1 RGYIMTERFDKA
13 AKEWDKSDMRTQLAN
28 NIGSA
33 VVENVEL
40 TPQMHIMDFGAGTG
54 LLAEH
59 VAPRVAKVSAVDISQ
74 GMLDEL
80 VSKSS
85 LQGKVVAY
93 CQNILHEPLEADF
106 DGIVSAMALHHVED
120 TEEILK
126 VFYEHLKP
134 GGFVALADL
143 DREDGT
149 FHTDGNEGIFHFGF
163 DRGEF
168 QSKLESAGFKHVKF
182 HTAYTVE
189 KENGTDYDIFL
200 ATAQK

>member
-1 RGYIMTERFDKA
+1 MTERFDKA
-13 AKEWDKSDMRTQLAN
+13 AKEWDKSDLRTRLAN
-28 NIGSA
+28 NIGGA
-33 VVENVEL
+33 IVRNVVL
-40 TPQMHIMDFGAGTG
+40 SPQMHIMDFGAGTG

-59 VAPRVAKVSAVDISQ
+59 VAPRVARISAVDISQ
-74 GMLDEL
+74 GMLAEL
-80 VSKSS
+80 VRKNT
-85 LQGKVVAY
+85 LKGKVAAY

-143 DREDGT
+143 DKEDGT
-149 FHTDGNEGIFHFGF
+149 FHTDGNVGVYHFGF

-168 QSKLESAGFKHVKF
+168 QSKLESAGFTDIKF

-189 KENGTDYDIFL
+189 KENGRRYNIFL
-200 ATAQK
+200 ATAKK

>member
-1 RGYIMTERFDKA
+1 MTERFDKA
-13 AKEWDKSDMRTQLAN
+13 AKEWDKSDLRTQLAN

-33 VVENVEL
+33 IVQNVEL

-59 VAPRVAKVSAVDISQ
+59 VAPRVARISAVDISQ

-80 VSKSS
+80 VKKSS
-85 LQGKVVAY
+85 LEGKVAAH
-93 CQNILHEPLEADF
+93 CQNILHEPLEDDF

-143 DREDGT
+143 DKEDGT
-149 FHTDGNEGIFHFGF
+149 FHAGNNEGVFHFGF

-168 QSKLESAGFKHVKF
+168 QLKLESAGFRDVEF
-182 HTAYTVE
+182 YTAYTVE
-189 KENGTDYDIFL
+189 KENGRSYTIFL
-200 ATAQK
+200 AKARK

>member
-1 RGYIMTERFDKA
+1 MTERFDKA
-13 AKEWDKSDMRTQLAN
+13 AKEWDKSDLRTQLAN

-33 VVENVEL
+33 IVQNVEL

-59 VAPRVAKVSAVDISQ
+59 VAPRVARISAVDISQ

-80 VSKSS
+80 VKKSS
-85 LQGKVVAY
+85 LEGKVASY
-93 CQNILHEPLEADF
+93 CQNILHEPLEEDF

-143 DREDGT
+143 DKEDGT
-149 FHTDGNEGIFHFGF
+149 FHAGNNEGVFHFGF
-163 DRGEF
+163 DRAGF
-168 QSKLESAGFKHVKF
+168 QSKLESAGFKNIEF
-182 HTAYTVE
+182 YTAYTVE
-189 KENGTDYDIFL
+189 KENGRRYGIFL
-200 ATAQK
+200 VKAKK